1 MKGFFYVNILRNR
14 MLLRCCFMVDL
25 NKWFINSMEIEGL
38 WRLYDSDVNLR
49 WGGVLLVLF
58 CLCEFLWN
66 WIKKDICK

>member
-1 MKGFFYVNILRNR
+1 MIV
-14 MLLRCCFMVDL
+14 
-25 NKWFINSMEIEGL
+25 FINSMEIEGL